1 MRRLDRMIEEKFH
14 DPYYEGRKYREP
26 TVCPKCGAV
35 FRNGR
40 WTWEKEVPKDA
51 DKNMCPAC
59 RRIKD
64 KYPAGVVV
72 LEGNFIKDP
81 SKKRDIMN
89 LVKNTE
95 EKAKS
100 LHPLERIMEIKE
112 NEDGSIEIL
121 TTDPH
126 LARRIGEAVAKAY
139 KGEFEIKYLEEE
151 RFVRAHWRR
160 D

>member
-1 MRRLDRMIEEKFH
+1 MRRLDKMIEEKFH
-14 DPYYEGRKYREP
+14 DPYYEGRKYKEP
-26 TVCPKCGAV
+26 TVCPECGAV
-35 FRNGR
+35 FKNGR
-40 WTWEKEVPKDA
+40 WTWEKETPRDA
-51 DKNMCPAC
+51 DESMCPAC

-81 SKKRDIMN
+81 SKKKDIMN

-95 EKAKS
+95 EKAKN

-112 NEDGSIEIL
+112 EEDGSVEIL

-139 KGEFEIKYLEEE
+139 KGDFEIKYLEED
-151 RFVRAHWRR
+151 RFVRVYWRR